1 MKRDFRVYLDDILES
16 IERIEEYTKGIAEN
30 EFMDTVPLQ
39 DAVVRR
45 FEIIGEAVKH
55 IPEEIKQKYP
65 AVEWKKVAG
74 ARDIFSHEYF
84 GVKLDRV
91 WDTIINDLPLFKEQT
106 EKILKDYS
114 K

>member
-1 MKRDFRVYLDDILES
+1 MKRDFRVYLDDVLES
-16 IERIEEYTKGIAEN
+16 ITRIKEYTESIDEE
-30 EFMDTVPLQ
+30 EFLKNVPVQ
-39 DAVVRR
+39 DAVIRR
-45 FEIIGEAVKH
+45 FEIIGEAVKN
-55 IPEEIKQKYP
+55 IPDEIKQKYP